1 MGTLNTQFFNDLASK
16 ASWSAGV
23 AFQRSNALPLDKYSV
38 FETKTK
44 AEEYLASSTSVAYP
58 GQVIAVLEN
67 DSMVVYVVKEVATV
81 NENGE
86 PVLDNENNA
95 TYHFELDRVGIVPQ
109 GDGKSIEVTANG
121 IISILGVSEAD
132 SLTLPRMKE
141 DKSGI
146 EWVPVSQVVQGDGN
160 DNTTYEITALKK
172 TVGEGEAETYGIK
185 IKTLFNGTAIEGG
198 EIEIPFDVYTKSE
211 VDAAIA
217 AEVTRATGAEEALAA
232 KIGTASKPESSE
244 GADDAEAATGLIAD
258 IEALQNTKADI
269 SYVDDE
275 IAGLEDAISKL
286 NHFTTKIVTSTD
298 EVTETGIL
306 YLIKDTEVIG
316 VDKYNEYLYI
326 EGQGAV
332 LIGDTTTDLSNY
344 YNKTEIDEKVELI
357 NGAIADETEARE
369 ALAEKVTALENVD
382 NATQEEFNAYKGE
395 VTEALNAKADKTTL
409 ETLETSLY
417 NGSYKKGEEIITSNI
432 IEADRE
438 ASRLIA
444 PDEIAKLSALVL
456 DEDGSVGVSGTIS
469 ADNVEGLEDK
479 IVGTV
484 TGAIVEGTKALG
496 IEKGAEVNIIE
507 AVKLNGVNL
516 TPDANRAVDV
526 VISAETLG
534 VYTKAE
540 TDAEVKK
547 ASDAAAA
554 AQTKADTNESNLSG
568 LTTRVGTVEG
578 AANKNASDIAA
589 LVTKVAIEEGKVG
602 TLETTVAN
610 KADTSTVTALAER
623 VGTNEGNLTSLTTRV
638 SANETAVTNLS
649 NDKANKSEVYTKS
662 EIDNKTGTITEG
674 KTLVQMIAEA
684 QTAASYDDTQ
694 VKADIKTNTDA
705 IAALKGNDSDK
716 TIREIAADEVN
727 VLIGGAND
735 SDTITNV
742 TTLIEYV
749 NANGAE
755 VIGIKEDIQTNTEN
769 IAKNTEAIAAIVI
782 ATEAKAGLVKSS
794 ASSVENSIAVAADGT
809 MTVNSLNVNKL
820 AQTEGDVL
828 VLNGGSASK
837 TI

>member
-38 FETKTK
+38 FETKVK

-86 PVLDNENNA
+86 PVLDNEHNA

-121 IISILGVSEAD
+121 IISILGASEAD

-185 IKTLFNGTAIEGG
+185 IKTLFNGTAVEGG

-232 KIGTASKPESSE
+232 KIGTASNPESS
-244 GADDAEAATGLIAD
+244 EAATGLIAD
-258 IEALQNTKADI
+258 IEALQATKADI

-286 NHFTTKIVTSTD
+286 NHFTTKIVISTD

-306 YLIKDTEVIG
+306 YLIKDAEAIG

-382 NATQEEFNAYKGE
+382 NATQEEFNTYKGE
-395 VTEALNAKADKTTL
+395 VTEALNTKADKTTL
-409 ETLETSLY
+409 EALETSLY
-417 NGSYKKGEEIITSNI
+417 NGSYKKGEEVITSNI
-432 IEADRE
+432 VEADKE
-438 ASRLIA
+438 ASRLIT

-456 DEDGSVGVSGTIS
+456 DEDGTVGVSGTIS
-469 ADNVEGLEDK
+469 ADNVKGLEDK

-507 AVKLNGVNL
+507 AVKLNGINL
-516 TPDANRAVDV
+516 VPDANRAVDV

-547 ASDAAAA
+547 ATDAAAA
-554 AQTKADTNESNLSG
+554 AQAKADTNESNLG
-568 LTTRVGTVEG
+568 ALTTRVGTVEG

-602 TLETTVAN
+602 TLETAVAN
-610 KADTSTVTALAER
+610 KADATTVTALAER
-623 VGTNEGNLTSLTTRV
+623 VGANEGNLTSLTTRV

-662 EIDNKTGTITEG
+662 EIDNKTGIITEG

-694 VKADIKTNTDA
+694 VKADIKANADA
-705 IAALKGNDSDK
+705 IAALKGNDADK

-727 VLIGGAND
+727 ILIGGASD
-735 SDTITNV
+735 ADTITNV

-755 VIGIKEDIQTNTEN
+755 VIGIKEDIETNAEN
-769 IAKNTEAIAAIVI
+769 IAKNAEAIAAIVI

-794 ASSVENSIAVAADGT
+794 ASSVENSIAVAADGA

-820 AQTEGDVL
+820 TQTEGDVL